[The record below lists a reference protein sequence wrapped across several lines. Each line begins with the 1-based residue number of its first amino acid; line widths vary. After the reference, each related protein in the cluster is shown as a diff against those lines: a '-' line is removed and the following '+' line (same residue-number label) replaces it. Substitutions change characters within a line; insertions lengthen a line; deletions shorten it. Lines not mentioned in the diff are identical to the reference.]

1 MIDKRVK
8 SVADAMTGVRDG
20 MTVMLSGFGSVGEP
34 DELIEALHDSGAR
47 ELVIVSNNA
56 GSGDVGLARLIS
68 SGRIRKIICSY
79 PRSRDPHCF
88 DAAYRAG
95 KIELELVPQG
105 TLSERIRAGGAG
117 IAAFFTRTSAETEVA
132 KGKETRTFRGETFVM
147 EEAIHADFALIRA
160 ELGDRWGNLVYRL
173 SGRNFNPVMACAAD
187 VTVAQVSRVVELG
200 ELDPDH
206 IHTPGIFVDRLVT
219 VPRGVNV

>member
-88 DAAYRAG
+88 DAA
-95 KIELELVPQG
+95 
-105 TLSERIRAGGAG
+105 
-117 IAAFFTRTSAETEVA
+117 
-132 KGKETRTFRGETFVM
+132 
-147 EEAIHADFALIRA
+147 
-160 ELGDRWGNLVYRL
+160 
-173 SGRNFNPVMACAAD
+173 
-187 VTVAQVSRVVELG
+187 
-200 ELDPDH
+200 
-206 IHTPGIFVDRLVT
+206 
-219 VPRGVNV
+219 